1 MNQEFE
7 EIYKLTNEKIT
18 LEKQKV
24 NEHKKDIRQSEWL
37 IIGIILVCL
46 IISYITS
53 IVMAKYIFITVA
65 VMMFVFCTIYTFRSE
80 RKIIER
86 QNKYSE
92 IALSELAIHIKDGFT
107 YEKDEEISGSYY
119 RKSGFNKIY
128 KELDSKGVISGK
140 RKESTIS
147 VSNIIVRS
155 QSKELFRGIFA
166 YGTLKN
172 EFEEIDVMRVNSKNN
187 KKEKYEIPNQ
197 ELFMYSEN
205 MRIARNIITDEI
217 LEDVRNFYEETG
229 LKFEFMIHK
238 NLIFFRFF
246 DREILT
252 KPIANDKQTKEYLYK
267 YYRIIEFISNFIE
280 KIDKEEFAKKG
291 EE

>member
-1 MNQEFE
+1 MDQEFE
-7 EIYKLTNEKIT
+7 KIYELTNKKISV
-18 LEKQKV
+18 EKQKV
-24 NEHKKDIRQSEWL
+24 NEYRKDIRQSEAL

-46 IISYITS
+46 IISFITN
-53 IVMAKYIFITVA
+53 ITMAKYIFLTVSI
-65 VMMFVFCTIYTFRSE
+65 MMFAFCTFYTFTNE
-80 RKIIER
+80 RKIIAR

-92 IALSELAIHIKDGFT
+92 IALTELALNIKDGFT
-107 YEKDEEISGSYY
+107 YEKDEELSGSHY

-128 KELDSKGVISGK
+128 KQLDSKGVISGK
-140 RKESTIS
+140 RNGNTIS
-147 VSNIIVRS
+147 VSNVIVKS
-155 QSKELFRGIFA
+155 QTKELFRGIFA
-166 YGTLKN
+166 YGTLKK

-197 ELFMYSEN
+197 ELFIYSEN
-205 MRIARNIITDEI
+205 MRKARTIITDDI
-217 LEDVRNFYEETG
+217 LEYIKNFYEETG

-267 YYRIIEFISNFIE
+267 YYRLIEFISKFIE
-280 KIDKEEFAKKG
+280 KIDK
-291 EE
+291 

>member
-7 EIYKLTNEKIT
+7 EIYKLTNEKIVI
-18 LEKQKV
+18 EKQKLK
-24 NEHKKDIRQSEWL
+24 EFKKDIRQSEGL

-46 IISYITS
+46 TISFITNL
-53 IVMAKYIFITVA
+53 VMAKYIFLTVA
-65 VMMFVFCTIYTFRSE
+65 IMMFAFCTIYTFSNE
-80 RKIIER
+80 RKIIAK

-92 IALSELAIHIKDGFT
+92 FALSELAIHIKDGFT

-140 RKESTIS
+140 RKENTIS

-166 YGTLKN
+166 YGTLKK

-205 MRIARNIITDEI
+205 MRIARNIITDDI

-267 YYRIIEFISNFIE
+267 YYRIIEFISKFIE
-280 KIDKEEFAKKG
+280 KIDK
-291 EE
+291 